1 MSSFLDGHWG
11 HLATKP
17 CQSTALW
24 LLGALIFRFDPWLA
38 AGLAL
43 ALPAI
48 YSGIR
53 KQILWPGSMTSAIG
67 WKDLA
72 ADTWAGAVAVVPLT
86 AAMPWPYT
94 VGLIALML
102 FVLWPLGL
110 HRWALP

>member
-17 CQSTALW
+17 CQAAALW
-24 LLGALIFRFDPWLA
+24 ILAVLIFHFDPWLA
-38 AGLAL
+38 TGLSL
-43 ALPAI
+43 ALPAL

-53 KQILWPGSMTSAIG
+53 KQVRWPGSMTSAIG

-72 ADTWAGAVAVVPLT
+72 ADTWAGAVAVVPLS
-86 AAMPWPYT
+86 AALPWPLT
-94 VGLIALML
+94 LGLLALML
-102 FVLWPLGL
+102 VVLWPLGL